1 MPLPPLPALSAVVGP
16 IYLLAFITQ
25 DGMGSD
31 RGGGGW
37 GGGEGG
43 GASSEAM
50 AGYQLMVSRALLALP
65 IALLLVSLPLRDY
78 ARWHGSRPLSYSQLV
93 EAGQQPGRH
102 GIHDEE
108 AVRGDAA
115 AGALDHALDHE
126 GSSQSKIGMSAVEWI
141 RWQFPRWADARGV

>member
-65 IALLLVSLPLRDY
+65 IALLLGPLFSLLLLYISNMVALFDVSLQRGDL
-78 ARWHGSRPLSYSQLV
+78 SRAPF
-93 EAGQQPGRH
+93 APGR
-102 GIHDEE
+102 
-108 AVRGDAA
+108 
-115 AGALDHALDHE
+115 
-126 GSSQSKIGMSAVEWI
+126 S
-141 RWQFPRWADARGV
+141 